1 MLLASRAWPI
11 FSRPATLFFFPP
23 SPCSHLHAFLSS
35 CLSAFLYVILSV
47 SHVVFPIGMLWYW
60 RLLFH
65 VLTYLPRHL
74 PTCLSCN
81 TSSCV
86 HLVPSCA
93 LRVCRY
99 TLFFFLLNAA
109 QGS

>member
-47 SHVVFPIGMLWYW
+47 SHVVFLSVCYGIGGYCSMY
-60 RLLFH
+60 LLTYPG
-65 VLTYLPRHL
+65 TYLP
-74 PTCLSCN
+74 
-81 TSSCV
+81 
-86 HLVPSCA
+86 A
-93 LRVCRY
+93 
-99 TLFFFLLNAA
+99 
-109 QGS
+109 